1 MFARFRDAMS
11 RSMMGRYGMDPLNRV
26 LLVAAMA
33 LYLINLLVG
42 SVILVLLELVMFWWM
57 FFRFLSRNTYKRSE
71 ENRKFMGFWGSI
83 KRWFLLQKNKFK
95 YRKTHIYRKCPN
107 CKTVLRLPRKK
118 GEHEVK
124 CPNCSSRFR
133 VKV

>member
-1 MFARFRDAMS
+1 MFARFRDAMA
-11 RSMMGRYGMDPLNRV
+11 RFMMGRYGMDALNRI
-26 LLVAAMA
+26 LFAASMV
-33 LYLINLLVG
+33 LYLINLLVR
-42 SVILVLLELVMFWWM
+42 SVPLVLLELIMIWWM
-57 FFRFLSRNTYKRSE
+57 VFRFLSRNTYKRSA
-71 ENRKFMGFWGSI
+71 ENRKFMGFWGSL

-95 YRKTHIYRKCPN
+95 YRKTHVYRKCPS

-124 CPNCSSRFR
+124 CPSCSSRFH